1 MGIGFNTVG
10 NFSKISTGFGD
21 KNPGNAVNITIM
33 GVGGAGGNIIKF
45 LMDKRISGVNFIY
58 ANTDL
63 QALSANPSSNIIQL
77 GKKTTGGF
85 GAGSDPNVGEKSAME
100 ATEEIKASL
109 NGTNMLILIAG
120 LGGGT
125 GTGASPVIAKI
136 AKEMGILVLSFAV
149 LPFDFEGDRK
159 NVAENWLQ
167 NLLVSSDSLIS
178 LSNQKLLNLD
188 DSNLRFDLSLEV
200 VHDIVYQGVNSIVSL
215 LNQNELINRDFSDIV
230 QVMKDKGLS
239 LISSGRA
246 SNNQNAS
253 RALLATEQALNNPLL
268 SDVSI
273 HGAKGMIVTIC
284 AKQESLKTIEVSEVM
299 NRITKEMN
307 SHNTKANI
315 LLGVS
320 FSDDYSDDL
329 MVSIIATGLV
339 GRKNVNADNETFNK
353 FDYLNSNQVVSG
365 FGQSVS
371 LNDESDAFF
380 NDMAKNQDV
389 VESNVAVDKSS
400 LNDDSKFDD
409 LNDDIKTDNDEINS
423 KDDDIVEIK
432 SDKKDFDFSGLNDFL
447 SGDAF
452 GQAKNNIDD
461 NSKSKTEFDSFD
473 SDFGFSDMNDNIDN
487 SDFGLEDEYS
497 MSENKKG
504 FFQSFFGRNDKL
516 KKDNKENIVKNYLS
530 DNQKQNN
537 DSKLDSNFSNVKSY
551 SDLDFLNELK
561 DINGFE
567 NSDANNKSDE
577 NKDEIKISFLN
588 SSIGEDD
595 EFFSDINF
603 DSDFS
608 DAEKEIIKNDVG
620 NNTNNVDD
628 NVTYISEMDN
638 NKKEA
643 PKYYTKQVDIFELI
657 ESITGTK

>member
-1 MGIGFNTVG
+1 M
-10 NFSKISTGFGD
+10 
-21 KNPGNAVNITIM
+21 
-33 GVGGAGGNIIKF
+33 
-45 LMDKRISGVNFIY
+45 
-58 ANTDL
+58 
-63 QALSANPSSNIIQL
+63 
-77 GKKTTGGF
+77 
-85 GAGSDPNVGEKSAME
+85 
-100 ATEEIKASL
+100 
-109 NGTNMLILIAG
+109 
-120 LGGGT
+120 
-125 GTGASPVIAKI
+125 
-136 AKEMGILVLSFAV
+136 
-149 LPFDFEGDRK
+149 
-159 NVAENWLQ
+159 
-167 NLLVSSDSLIS
+167 
-178 LSNQKLLNLD
+178 
-188 DSNLRFDLSLEV
+188 EV

-253 RALLATEQALNNPLL
+253 RAVLATEQALNNPLL

-329 MVSIIATGLV
+329 IVSIIATGLV

-461 NSKSKTEFDSFD
+461 NSKSKIEFDSFD

-497 MSENKKG
+497 MAENKKG

-537 DSKLDSNFSNVKSY
+537 DSKLDGNFSNVKSY

-567 NSDANNKSDE
+567 NSDADNKSDE

-628 NVTYISEMDN
+628 NVTYISEMNN